1 LPAQIALELYRTIR
15 FKPETT
21 FGVNMKYKDFF
32 IGMTVIVILYAA
44 GRYLYQGQEES
55 NAFYTKG
62 HAAIKHHR

>member
-1 LPAQIALELYRTIR
+1 
-15 FKPETT
+15 
-21 FGVNMKYKDFF
+21 MKYKDFF